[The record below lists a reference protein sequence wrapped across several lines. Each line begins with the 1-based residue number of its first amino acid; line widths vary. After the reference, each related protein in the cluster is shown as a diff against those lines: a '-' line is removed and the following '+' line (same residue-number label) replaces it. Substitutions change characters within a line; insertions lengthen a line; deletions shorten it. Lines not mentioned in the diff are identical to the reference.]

1 MNTQRNQA
9 RRLEEKIANAR
20 APPRGKQVPPP
31 EEAANVDQAPI
42 NTPPLMDGYISVAL
56 IELAQAATVQA
67 QAMKAK
73 PTGSLSSVLIN
84 KSLLWLPV

>member
-1 MNTQRNQA
+1 MSNSG
-9 RRLEEKIANAR
+9 

-56 IELAQAATVQA
+56 IELAQAATVQE
-67 QAMKAK
+67 QAMTA
-73 PTGSLSSVLIN
+73 
-84 KSLLWLPV
+84 